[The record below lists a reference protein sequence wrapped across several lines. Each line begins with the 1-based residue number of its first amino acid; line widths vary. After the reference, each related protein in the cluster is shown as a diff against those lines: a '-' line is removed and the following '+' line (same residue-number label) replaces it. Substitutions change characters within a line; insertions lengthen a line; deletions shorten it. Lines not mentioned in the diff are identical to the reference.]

1 MMTIQPRPLEQM
13 KLIRGGERILDFETR
28 EDAGYSFAIRAQIL
42 AALPACKQEDLGY
55 QRKIGKYEIYIANTS
70 GSLPLPYGPI
80 PRLVFAWMIHEAA
93 MTRNRKLEL
102 GDGLSDFLC
111 KLGVLPATE
120 QWDTYIPVRRQAE
133 GLFLVAVVMC
143 YPGPFDNHISR
154 SRTVC
159 TRIRLLQKGV
169 VGDTSTSNVI
179 PIPIHDPVFCEL
191 SGFFKFDDDDDKDIS
206 TITID
211 HNLYNE
217 VIQHHV
223 SIDIC
228 ALRALSTS
236 SLAIDI
242 YLWINHRLSY
252 LQNET
257 YITWEHLQLQFG
269 AGYMNNKKDRHTFQ
283 QAFGRA
289 FKQVQAV
296 MPGLKSKLLHD
307 RLVLLPQ

>member
-1 MMTIQPRPLEQM
+1 M

-28 EDAGYSFAIRAQIL
+28 EDAGNSFAIRALVL
-42 AALPACKQEDLGY
+42 AALPACKQKDRRY
-55 QRKIGKYEIYIANTS
+55 QRKFGKYQISIIDTCS
-70 GSLPLPYGPI
+70 SSPPYGPI

-93 MTRNRKLEL
+93 MTRNHKLEL

-111 KLGVLPATE
+111 TLGVLPATE
-120 QWDTYIPVRRQAE
+120 QWDTYIPVRRQAV
-133 GLFLVAVVMC
+133 GLFRASIRMC
-143 YPGPFDNHISR
+143 YDDPFDKCMMQFSK
-154 SRTVC
+154 VC
-159 TRIRLLQKGV
+159 SRIRLLQKNM

-179 PIPIHDPVFCEL
+179 PIPIDDPVIGDIRDLF
-191 SGFFKFDDDDDKDIS
+191 GFDDDDKEIS
-206 TITID
+206 TITIEYT
-211 HNLYNE
+211 LYNE

-223 SIDIC
+223 PIDKC

-269 AGYMNNKKDRHTFQ
+269 FGYMNNKKDRHKFQ
-283 QAFGRA
+283 QAFGCA

-296 MPGLKSKLLHD
+296 MPGLNSKILHD

>member
-28 EDAGYSFAIRAQIL
+28 EDAGYSFAIRALVL
-42 AALPACKQEDLGY
+42 AALPACKQEDIRY
-55 QRKIGKYEIYIANTS
+55 KRKFGKYQIFILDTPGCS
-70 GSLPLPYGPI
+70 PPYGPI

-111 KLGVLPATE
+111 TLGVLPATE
-120 QWDTYIPVRRQAE
+120 QWDTYIPVRRQAV
-133 GLFLVAVVMC
+133 GLFRATIGMR
-143 YPGPFDNHISR
+143 YHGPVDKRMTQFSK
-154 SRTVC
+154 VC
-159 TRIRLLQKGV
+159 SRIRLLQKDM

-179 PIPIHDPVFCEL
+179 PIPIDDSVFGDLRDLFEL
-191 SGFFKFDDDDDKDIS
+191 DDDDKDIS
-206 TITID
+206 TITIED
-211 HNLYNE
+211 TLYNE

-223 SIDIC
+223 PIDIC

-269 AGYMNNKKDRHTFQ
+269 FGYMNNKKDRHKFQ
-283 QAFGRA
+283 QAFGCA

-296 MPGLKSKLLHD
+296 IPGLNSKILHD